1 MEISNSFA
9 KLFSRIRIR
18 HRLVKRALRKTNHLC
33 GNTDSAFVEDI
44 DGDLCDAMSWCQIK
58 RETRREEGVDKGV
71 GGASERTLY
80 PLPTSPTTFSLGTL
94 TSSKL
99 NKQVDEALIPSYQT
113 IEKKQVDQA
122 SSNQV

>member
-1 MEISNSFA
+1 LEISNSFA

-44 DGDLCDAMSWCQIK
+44 NGDLCDARSWCQIK
-58 RETRREEGVDKGV
+58 EETRREEGVGR
-71 GGASERTLY
+71 ANERTLY